1 VEDRDMLSDEEARL
15 FAIEWLVRRLAVDQC
30 LMSDDPTG
38 AAFAIVKDARNIAK
52 AFAAQETAGAPEV
65 TVNALVLINATVDL
79 AESVS
84 EAVQT
89 ALSR

>member
-1 VEDRDMLSDEEARL
+1 MNHAHTAEASGFFNSL
-15 FAIEWLVRRLAVDQC
+15 LAVDQC
-30 LMSDDPTG
+30 LMADDPAR
-38 AAFAIVKDARNIAK
+38 AAFDIVKDARNIAK